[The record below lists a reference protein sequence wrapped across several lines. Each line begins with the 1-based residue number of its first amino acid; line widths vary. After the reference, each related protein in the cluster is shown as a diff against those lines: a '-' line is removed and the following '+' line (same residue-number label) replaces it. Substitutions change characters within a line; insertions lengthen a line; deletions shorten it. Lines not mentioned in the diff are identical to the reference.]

1 MTAVSTWWLS
11 YAIAGFLGSGNVPHR
26 QGTTASF
33 IAPYEVFP
41 TAEGGLMV
49 AAANDRLFEAF
60 VDALGAPELAA
71 EARFSSNPLRV
82 ANRDELRELITTLLS
97 GRTAAEWHELL
108 SARSIPCSPVRTV
121 ADLVTDEQLGS
132 LGLMSRSVHPEL
144 GPLQL
149 VGMPMRRDRQ
159 RSTREDPP
167 PMLGE
172 HTDEVLRE
180 LGFRDDEVAALRRD
194 GVVG

>member
-1 MTAVSTWWLS
+1 
-11 YAIAGFLGSGNVPHR
+11 
-26 QGTTASF
+26 
-33 IAPYEVFP
+33 
-41 TAEGGLMV
+41 MV
-49 AAANDRLFEAF
+49 AAANDRLFEVF

-82 ANRDELRELITTLLS
+82 ANRDELRELITNLLS
-97 GRTAAEWHELL
+97 VRTAAEWHELL

-121 ADLVTDEQLGS
+121 ADLVTDEQLGFA
-132 LGLMSRSVHPEL
+132 RAHVAL
-144 GPLQL
+144 GPSRARSA
-149 VGMPMRRDRQ
+149 PARRYAHEARP
-159 RSTREDPP
+159 STALTREDPP
-167 PMLGE
+167 PTLGE